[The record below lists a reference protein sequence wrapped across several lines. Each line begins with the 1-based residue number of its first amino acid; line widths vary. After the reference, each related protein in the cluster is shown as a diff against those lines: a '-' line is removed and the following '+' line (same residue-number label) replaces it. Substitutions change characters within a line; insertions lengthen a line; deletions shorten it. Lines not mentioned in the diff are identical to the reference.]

1 MTGRYNGRFWFSV
14 RTTGVYCLPSC
25 AARPAAAPE
34 RGVPR
39 LARSGRGGGFPG
51 LQALQAARLA
61 GRCRPQQ
68 AGGARLRDVRFDRRR
83 HGALARR
90 GGAPGRP
97 VERRAQQ
104 ALHRRAG
111 RQSARLAGGAQAP
124 ALPQGIAR
132 GRVGGRRA
140 LWRGLRFAEPRLRDQ
155 RQGARHDARHLCQGR
170 RRGAYRLHHG
180 RFRLWPRA
188 GGGDAEGHR
197 RGIPGR
203 QRPHARKGPE
213 ARLPGRRH
221 HAQRPRAGAAREE
234 RAGPPLRPQAVRARR
249 GGRAARYRRHRLPME
264 GLEGLDRDP
273 AGPDQELRRDRQA
286 HRRTHGGARR
296 RPRLR
301 HQPGGRGHSLPPRRR
316 RSAAGSTAI
325 AGAWRARSGCWPT
338 NAGAAARRRRRRRRA
353 AGAPAARRAPGCDC
367 RHGSASR

>member
-1 MTGRYNGRFWFSV
+1 MTQHSLSLPTLALATSHPARHASRRGNLLAGR
-14 RTTGVYCLPSC
+14 P
-25 AARPAAAPE
+25 AARPDLQRPVLVLGPDDRGLLPAVLCGPPAAAPE

-39 LARSGRGGGFPG
+39 LARCGRGGGFPR

-61 GRCRPQQ
+61 GRSRPQQ
-68 AGGARLRDVRFDRRR
+68 AGGAGLRAVRFDRRR
-83 HGALARR
+83 HAALARR

-124 ALPQGIAR
+124 ALPQGAAR

-140 LWRGLRFAEPRLRDQ
+140 LWRGLRLAEPRLRDQ

-170 RRGAYRLHHG
+170 RRRPYRLHHG

-221 HAQRPRAGAAREE
+221 HAQRPRA
-234 RAGPPLRPQAVRARR
+234 
-249 GGRAARYRRHRLPME
+249 
-264 GLEGLDRDP
+264 
-273 AGPDQELRRDRQA
+273 
-286 HRRTHGGARR
+286 
-296 RPRLR
+296 
-301 HQPGGRGHSLPPRRR
+301 
-316 RSAAGSTAI
+316 
-325 AGAWRARSGCWPT
+325 
-338 NAGAAARRRRRRRRA
+338 RRRA
-353 AGAPAARRAPGCDC
+353 
-367 RHGSASR
+367 